1 MGFSPCQNRELRGG
15 RGGSQDLSGNKT
27 LQVSVCHNS
36 FQGKW
41 EQKIKKNLFRSRWYS
56 KEEIGKKSVWI
67 LIGKNR
73 YLLVKFRHTWFFL
86 IFCKTASGSQDPVS
100 YYHLSTRIL
109 GFSSFFERGAVFLNV
124 EMVEYFCILFVLR
137 GSSLCFLSKK
147 NWTFSSSA
155 GLHFCSHCSV
165 LWWTIVSSPDF
176 LIEPFVRSNL
186 ESV

>member
-100 YYHLSTRIL
+100 YYHLSKRIL
-109 GFSSFFERGAVFLNV
+109 SFLSFFERGEVFLRWNWLNI
-124 EMVEYFCILFVLR
+124 FISFFFFFLFPL
-137 GSSLCFLSKK
+137 LSFKKK

-165 LWWTIVSSPDF
+165 LWWTIVSFPDF
-176 LIEPFVRSNL
+176 LIDPFVRSNP